1 MTLPPRQALPSCSR
15 CRRPPTLLP
24 PLWQSSSNRC
34 RLQHR
39 LPTPI
44 PRPLRAR
51 QVTTPQGAAKGK
63 APEATQT
70 GNMMEVLENTLW
82 NRSLGSMSE
91 EIVAALVCQIFEGAC
106 CTLCG
111 CLCSGR
117 EGGCQ
122 PNAAVLPCLPRARL
136 GPPLC
141 PHHTSSLYVTH
152 VSAPAPLTTPT
163 NPRPPRGA
171 GIRRAFSPNG
181 SCNE

>member
-1 MTLPPRQALPSCSR
+1 M
-15 CRRPPTLLP
+15 
-24 PLWQSSSNRC
+24 
-34 RLQHR
+34 
-39 LPTPI
+39 TPI

-111 CLCSGR
+111 CGCLCSSR

-122 PNAAVLPCLPRARL
+122 LNAAVLPCLPRARWA
-136 GPPLC
+136 LC
-141 PHHTSSLYVTH
+141 YAHTTHQACVSPMRQHQLRYNLHQSTPSPGYRHPQSL
-152 VSAPAPLTTPT
+152 
-163 NPRPPRGA
+163 
-171 GIRRAFSPNG
+171 
-181 SCNE
+181 